1 MAATSV
7 AVTIK
12 EEPKETGVQPGQVS
26 LKYSLNSHLLLS
38 VTLSVFVFKIIWLRV
53 WALTQIHRRLG
64 P

>member
-12 EEPKETGVQPGQVS
+12 EEPKETGVQLGQVS

-38 VTLSVFVFKIIWLRV
+38 VTLSVFVFKS
-53 WALTQIHRRLG
+53 LG
-64 P
+64 TDADTLKIGTLKL